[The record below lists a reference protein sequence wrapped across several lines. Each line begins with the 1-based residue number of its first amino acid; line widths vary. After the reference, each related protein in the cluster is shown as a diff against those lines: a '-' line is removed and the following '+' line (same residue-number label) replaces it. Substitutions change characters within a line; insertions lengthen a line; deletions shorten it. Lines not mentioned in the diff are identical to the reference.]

1 VNTSCQTILNSDYQN
16 GHGPSYVKLRHLG
29 SDISSSY
36 RNSDSIDNCI
46 NLQNTSID
54 THRRSLAHQATT
66 DRQSKSKAV
75 QYKNKRGFTILNS
88 KLKKGNHSGLADR
101 MKKWLNTSNGGAESA
116 TLLHLNKGNTNITG
130 NINSN
135 DKPRVIKS
143 KCFSQLDLVNKD
155 KSLLH
160 TCNNNATQDGIAHI
174 SESNTNNI
182 FIPKKITVTSST
194 QTVQSDINDKVNLPS
209 TRAKSLFVIPEA
221 KITESTVN
229 SKGTLTNGGPLANTI
244 LESVPKRNA
253 NISTGLVSH
262 VATSITKNNRR
273 MLRGKLIALFNNVFK
288 LAKTGAHIVFNDYH
302 RYLGI
307 TPKYID
313 RSIEIKMEMFHTPKM
328 TEIKK
333 DLRQETFLQC
343 RLNLLDSYAKLK
355 RENFSLINNIQDYLD
370 KYIQGDNKS
379 ELVSDFMRRVI
390 ASMNQIKIGTCHLQH
405 KKHTKKANYLI
416 CNSPHMCKTNK
427 IWIKEKD
434 SNGLIATGDPTKTVN
449 YCNKNH
455 YCPTIYDYINPTAT
469 KTWDL
474 GYSDKETLVMSK
486 ENEIDN
492 FDYSIEKINWNV
504 DDWSN
509 LLQNFSSRHPIPPT
523 GNNDKILDDFE
534 RDWARMLYGARWKH
548 IIDNM
553 PKDKKPMDKIVTP
566 FECPFIRLPDPMS
579 REKEKSLECT
589 KNEIKKKLTLP
600 NKELGNINTWKRLK
614 AFLKEKDMLI
624 VSTDKTK
631 KQVLMP
637 RSKLNALGEK
647 FLQNNPDYKPLKNS
661 KADSIMKDANTIMRK
676 LLKEANLSPREA
688 SKLIVKN
695 AKGAQMT
702 FLIKDHKEAD
712 ENGDL
717 PSRPIA
723 SIHNTPVDKLDF
735 ILQYILAQTAKLV
748 PTNLLNVETA
758 LKKIDELN
766 QNTPS
771 EGKKWALMSLD
782 VKSLYPSIPIKKG
795 IDEIIKFL
803 AEKIDDVDTLGISID
818 NIRIALEFV
827 CTNYEVEFNNK
838 SYLQTNGIPMGA
850 RFAPP
855 FAIIY
860 MAAVEITAIRNL
872 ENAGYQIEYYTRYI
886 DDTLMIMQI
895 NKEETVSKDEV
906 LSIFNEVTPEI
917 QFTIEM
923 PTDTERM
930 PFLDVELYTEDNK
943 IQYGWYMKTL
953 HSGNLMRKD
962 AYAPQKVKDNFIINS
977 FFRIFTRCNNVK
989 DKELATNK
997 MYKLLIKNL
1006 YNNIEVNRGLKR
1018 AVHKFNNFIE
1028 KEPWKLEQAILKTQ
1042 FLSDIMNFDLKGR
1055 LLNHNI
1061 KLVNKKFI
1069 RLTSLNPREKINS
1082 TCTCDICKQIGDKYN
1097 CKTQKVVYAYKCLG
1111 CQEFYIGKTINT
1123 IVSRHKQHKAAIK
1136 KDDKQKSALADHMG
1150 SCKFAHDNG
1159 ICAFQISILD
1169 KCRDNTDC
1177 LIQES
1182 RLINKLNPKMNR
1194 KNELN
1199 EKDF

>member
-1 VNTSCQTILNSDYQN
+1 M
-16 GHGPSYVKLRHLG
+16 
-29 SDISSSY
+29 
-36 RNSDSIDNCI
+36 
-46 NLQNTSID
+46 
-54 THRRSLAHQATT
+54 
-66 DRQSKSKAV
+66 
-75 QYKNKRGFTILNS
+75 NS
-88 KLKKGNHSGLADR
+88 KLKGNHSGLADR
-101 MKKWLNTSNGGAESA
+101 MKKWLNSANGSA
-116 TLLHLNKGNTNITG
+116 QKADLSHLNKGNTSNTG
-130 NINSN
+130 IIHHN
-135 DKPRVIKS
+135 DKPREISS
-143 KCFSQLDLVNKD
+143 KCCFTQLELVNKD
-155 KSLLH
+155 NSLLH
-160 TCNNNATQDGIAHI
+160 TSNINATQGGKAKI
-174 SESNTNNI
+174 STSNENVFVKKAVTTN
-182 FIPKKITVTSST
+182 SST
-194 QTVQSDINDKVNLPS
+194 QTVQNDLNNKVTKPNI
-209 TRAKSLFVIPEA
+209 RAKSLFVIPEA
-221 KITESTVN
+221 KISESAVN
-229 SKGTLTNGGPLANTI
+229 SKGTLTNGGPLANTT

-307 TPKYID
+307 TPKYVD
-313 RSIEIKMEMFHTPKM
+313 RSIEIKMTMVHTPKM
-328 TEIKK
+328 TQMKN

-343 RLNLLDSYAKLK
+343 RLNLLESYSKLK
-355 RENFSLINNIQDYLD
+355 RENFSLIDNIQCYLE
-370 KYIQGDNKS
+370 KSIGNENKT
-379 ELVSDFMRRVI
+379 EIISDFMRRVI
-390 ASMNQIKIGTCHLQH
+390 ASMSQIKIGTYHLQH

-427 IWIKEKD
+427 IWIKEKND
-434 SNGLIATGDPTKTVN
+434 KGLIATGDPTKTVQ
-449 YCNKNH
+449 YCSKNH
-455 YCPTIYDYINPTAT
+455 YCPTVIDYMNPTST

-474 GYSDKETLVMSK
+474 GYSEKETLELAK
-486 ENEIDN
+486 INQIDN
-492 FDYSIEKINWNV
+492 FDYSIEKINWNA

-509 LLQNFSSRHPIPPT
+509 LLQNFSSRHPIPPI
-523 GNNDKILDDFE
+523 GNNEKILDDFE
-534 RDWARMLYGARWKH
+534 RDWARMLYGARWKN

-553 PKDKKPMDKIVTP
+553 PRNNKPLDKIVTP
-566 FECPFIRLPDPMS
+566 FECPFIRLPDPMN

-589 KNEIKKKLTLP
+589 KNEIKKKLVLP
-600 NKELGNINTWKRLK
+600 NKELSNINTWKRLK
-614 AFLKEKDMLI
+614 TFLKEKDMLI

-637 RSKLNALGEK
+637 RDKLNKLGEK
-647 FLQNNPDYKPLKNS
+647 FLLNNPDYKPLKSS
-661 KADSIMKDANTIMRK
+661 KADNIMKEANVIMRK
-676 LLKEANLSPREA
+676 LLKEANLGPRES
-688 SKLIVKN
+688 SKLIAKN
-695 AKGAQMT
+695 AKGAKMT

-766 QNTPS
+766 QNTPV

-782 VKSLYPSIPIKKG
+782 VKSLYPSIPINKG
-795 IDEIIKFL
+795 IEEIIKFL
-803 AEKIDDVDTLGISID
+803 AEKIDEVDTLGISLT
-818 NIRIALEFV
+818 NIKLALEFV

-838 SYLQTNGIPMGA
+838 AYLQTNGIPMGA

-860 MAAVEITAIRNL
+860 MAAIEVMAIHNL
-872 ENAGYQIEYYTRYI
+872 KAAGYQIEYYTRYI
-886 DDTLMIMQI
+886 DDTLMILQI
-895 NKEETVSKDEV
+895 NSEETISKEEV
-906 LSIFNEVTPEI
+906 LTTFNNVTPEI

-923 PTDTERM
+923 PNNIERM
-930 PFLDVELYTEDNK
+930 PFLDVELYIEDNK

-962 AYAPQKVKDNFIINS
+962 AYAPQKVKDNFIVNS
-977 FFRIFTRCNNVK
+977 FFRIFTRCNNSK
-989 DKELATNK
+989 DKETATNK
-997 MYKLLIKNL
+997 MYQLLIKNL
-1006 YNNIEVNRGLKR
+1006 YNNVEVNRGLKR
-1018 AVHKFNNFIE
+1018 AVHKFNNFTE
-1028 KEPWKLEQAILKTQ
+1028 KEPWKLDQAILKTQ
-1042 FLSDIMNFDLKGR
+1042 FLSDIMNFDLKSR

-1069 RLTSLNPREKINS
+1069 RLTSLNPKEIIPS
-1082 TCTCDICKQIGDKYN
+1082 TCTCSICKQVGDKYN

-1111 CQEFYIGKTINT
+1111 CQEIYIGKTINT
-1123 IVSRHKQHKAAIK
+1123 ISSRHKQHKAAIK
-1136 KDDKQKSALADHMG
+1136 KEDKQKSALADHMG
-1150 SCKFAHDNG
+1150 TCKFAFDNG
-1159 ICAFQISILD
+1159 INAFQISVLD

-1182 RLINKLNPKMNR
+1182 RLINKMYPKMNR

-1199 EKDF
+1199 EKDY